1 MSGLRHHRL
10 RIGDRAVALVEG
22 PCGWGECSPLP
33 GYPCSPSN
41 ALAAAV
47 EAASVTWPV
56 PTRQS
61 IAVNALVD
69 ASSFDAS
76 ALHGFSCVKV
86 KVGRS
91 DPQADL
97 DLVASVRDAVG
108 PSVALRVDANGAWDE
123 DTALWVLER
132 MAPYDIEFAEQPV
145 GTLEAMARLRRR
157 VRVALAADECVRS
170 IEDARLLRHLDAAD
184 VVVLKVQPLAGAW
197 AALRIAEEAAV
208 PAVVTTMMETSV
220 GIAVALNLAAAL
232 PELPYAC
239 GLATA
244 AMAEADVVLDPLVA
258 RDGWIEVRR
267 VMPDALLLRA
277 LEDERATYG
286 VEP

>member
-1 MSGLRHHRL
+1 ML
-10 RIGDRAVALVEG
+10 LVEG
-22 PCGWGECSPLP
+22 AHGWGECSPLA
-33 GYPCSPSN
+33 GYPCSPAN

-47 EAASVTWPV
+47 DAASNPWPAPRRHSV
-56 PTRQS
+56 
-61 IAVNALVD
+61 AVNALVD

-76 ALHGFSCVKV
+76 ALRGFGCVKV

-91 DPQADL
+91 HPQEDL
-97 DLVASVRDAVG
+97 DLVASVRDVVG

-132 MAPYDIEFAEQPV
+132 MARYDIEFAEQPV
-145 GTLEAMARLRRR
+145 GTVEAMARLRRR

-170 IEDARLLRHLDAAD
+170 IEEARLLRRLDAAD
-184 VVVLKVQPLAGAW
+184 VVVLKVQPLGGAW
-197 AALRIAEEAAV
+197 AALRVAEEAAV

-244 AMAEADVVLDPLVA
+244 AMAGADVVPVPLVA
-258 RDGWIEVRR
+258 HDGHMEVRR
-267 VMPDALLLRA
+267 VVPDESLLGA
-277 LEDERATYG
+277 LEDDHATYG
-286 VEP
+286 AEP